1 MNHLQ
6 ATRQTEFN
14 QRDRQLY
21 LPPHHHMLQQQHNH
35 DSLHHQQRQNHQS
48 PAMHQPGH
56 GICRKSS
63 LQERIEI
70 KSKVFLFIRLFCST
84 NAHLFILRSLTPSF
98 VDSLSQ
104 VNR

>member
-21 LPPHHHMLQQQHNH
+21 LPPHHHMLQQQHH
-35 DSLHHQQRQNHQS
+35 YHQHQDQHQQQQNHQS

-70 KSKVFLFIRLFCST
+70 KSKVFHWTRFFFAS
-84 NAHLFILRSLTPSF
+84 S
-98 VDSLSQ
+98 D
-104 VNR
+104 